1 MQKMLKTTRNI
12 ACLLLLIS
20 TGGSVDA
27 QIEYGS
33 LLGSQQAGR
42 RVSYAPQ
49 GPGTMLGAIEP
60 AVRRWF
66 LPQHM
71 YAEHRWRQWEY
82 TNYANEPF
90 ERPVSTDLAGDYFY
104 DLYGNRVTQGWL
116 IFNSGQSSPQDLG
129 NVLYKSNRFKSWFA
143 ELVVAGDHKGQY
155 HYALSVSSN
164 LRTTFTPMSLSKPR
178 LDGIQFDVATDK
190 YDGTLVYSRLTGPR
204 GTQGIEIPQ
213 TNNTTLFGGRLAAQI
228 GDFVKVGAHT
238 VNVHQSNTRSSS
250 LLDNQFR
257 GGLTTGQNQTISNI
271 QIILADDSPE
281 DGVGGAAYF
290 PSGSDVIITYR
301 DGTVDRGSDIRF
313 KPIVEGGVAER
324 GFVSANG
331 RERIR
336 LIYDFNDPVFIN
348 QSRGDLVE
356 IVGVEFQLVLGND
369 YQIWMTSDQQTS
381 NGGDPVPLLVAQ
393 SEGNIKDL
401 TNLRTISFNYG
412 LPTATTLVGWTLNLS
427 DMWGMDLYGEY
438 DLSWSYRKYPNVQQE
453 SHKATS
459 GIEGKRKAPAWMLNL
474 SKKAHPFFFFGE
486 AYALDPGYN
495 TQSFVANA
503 SGIIDY
509 SAGSAAGSDIEV
521 FWDGS
526 SNVQAAQS
534 NLVELV
540 DDNDDQD
547 RIPDNFRADWGSPDL
562 QVFPGWDENGDFL
575 PDLNQ
580 NDNRVKMNSIPDYE
594 EPFLRFSVDRPEFLF
609 GMDMNNNFWVDQYE
623 NDDAPD
629 YPYRKDH
636 KGYNV
641 YGGAHLAQGMRLMLG
656 NMREEKISSDLENKS
671 IYALLTYDVASSR
684 YGSLRFFQ
692 MVKHVEDNIPDPLL
706 QWAPENT
713 IRGGRLTPI
722 KDPLIARDTFVN
734 QTFVGH
740 VLNVG
745 SLKWVNK
752 ANYVLYRQLMDR
764 EKRASFNLDQSD
776 FFLGIINKLSYR
788 HEIGK
793 VRLQPRWKSEFR
805 HQTRGLFNIQEHTS
819 LTQLLSAIIQLPL
832 LKVTNLEAGIEYVL
846 FNDMED
852 DSQDFDSLL
861 GAIQFTNTSAYQ
873 GYVIKSLVG
882 VSVERKAFVQEASTG
897 TQAFITV
904 YAGLE

>member
-1 MQKMLKTTRNI
+1 MLRKTRNI
-12 ACLLLLIS
+12 AILLLLIS
-20 TGGSVDA
+20 TVHPVDA
-27 QIEYGS
+27 QIDYGS

-42 RVSYAPQ
+42 GVSYAPQ
-49 GPGTMLGAIEP
+49 GPGTMLGAVEP

-71 YAEHRWRQWEY
+71 YAENRWRQWEY
-82 TNYANEPF
+82 TNYAREPF

-129 NVLYKSNRFKSWFA
+129 NVLFKSNRFKSWFA

-164 LRTTFTPMSLSKPR
+164 LRTTFTPMSFSKPR
-178 LDGIQFDVATDK
+178 LDGIQFDAATDK
-190 YDGTLVYSRLTGPR
+190 YDGTLVYSRMTGPR
-204 GTQGIEIPQ
+204 GTQGVELPQ
-213 TNNTTLFGGRLAAQI
+213 TNNTTLFGGRIAAQV

-250 LLDNQFR
+250 LVENQFR
-257 GGLTTGQNQTISNI
+257 GGLTTGQNQTISSI
-271 QIILADDSPE
+271 QIVLADDSPD
-281 DGVGGAAYF
+281 DGIGGAAYF

-301 DGTVDRGSDIRF
+301 DGTVDRGSDLRF

-324 GFVSANG
+324 GYVAANG
-331 RERIR
+331 REQIR
-336 LIYDFNDPVFIN
+336 LTYDFNDPAFVN

-356 IVGVEFQLVLGND
+356 VVGVEFRLVLAND

-381 NGGDPVPLLVAQ
+381 RAGEPVPLLVAQ

-401 TNLRTISFNYG
+401 TNLRTVSFDYG
-412 LPTATTLVGWTLNLS
+412 LPTATTVLGWTLNLS
-427 DMWGMDLYGEY
+427 DLWGMDLYGEY

-453 SHKATS
+453 SHKAKS
-459 GIEGKRKAPAWMLNL
+459 GIDGKRKAPAWMLNL

-486 AYALDPGYN
+486 AYALDPLYN
-495 TQSFVANA
+495 TQSFVADA
-503 SGIIDY
+503 SGNIDY
-509 SAGSAAGSDIEV
+509 SAGSAAGSDIRI
-521 FWDGS
+521 FYDGS
-526 SNVQAAQS
+526 SSIEAAQS
-534 NLVELV
+534 NLVDLV
-540 DDNDDQD
+540 EDNDDQD
-547 RIPDNFRADWGSPDL
+547 RIPDNLRSDWQSPDR
-562 QVFPGWDENGDFL
+562 QVFPGWDENSDFL
-575 PDLNQ
+575 PDFNQ

-594 EPFLRFSVDRPEFLF
+594 EPFLRFNVDRPEFLF

-623 NDDAPD
+623 NDAAPD

-641 YGGAHLAQGMRLMLG
+641 YVGAHLAQGMRLMLG
-656 NMREEKISSDLENKS
+656 NMREEKISSDLESKS
-671 IYALLTYDVASSR
+671 FYGLLTHDVASSR
-684 YGSLRFFQ
+684 YGTLRFFQ
-692 MVKHVEDNIPDPLL
+692 MAKHVEDNIPDPLL
-706 QWAPENT
+706 QWSPENT

-734 QTFVGH
+734 QTYIGH

-819 LTQLLSAIIQLPL
+819 LTQLLSAIVQLPL
-832 LKVTNLEAGIEYVL
+832 LKVTNLEAGVEYVL

-852 DSQDFDSLL
+852 DFQDFNSLL

-882 VSVERKAFVQEASTG
+882 VSVERKAFVQTESSTG